1 MVTKAKSD
9 ARGGP
14 RLSSIKSS
22 LNTTNQH
29 LISEPLSVPLV
40 TVEEQK
46 MLQEASKRKR
56 TPCVSKSQDFDTE
69 YSRARKCDPLSK
81 SSEYFR
87 GVRRSKSAAVKRF
100 PSGFPLLD
108 FVIHKE
114 KVLDVIDR
122 VDVPRDYN
130 KPLLKEGS
138 LSF

>member
-1 MVTKAKSD
+1 LVTKAKSD

-14 RLSSIKSS
+14 RLSSIKSP
-22 LNTTNQH
+22 LDTTNQQ
-29 LISEPLSVPLV
+29 LISEPLSVPIV
-40 TVEEQK
+40 TDEEQK

-56 TPCVSKSQDFDTE
+56 TPCVSKSQDFDSE

-87 GVRRSKSAAVKRF
+87 GVRRSKSAAVKRYS
-100 PSGFPLLD
+100 SGLPLLD
-108 FVIHKE
+108 FAIDKE

-122 VDVPRDYN
+122 VDVPRDY
-130 KPLLKEGS
+130 KALLKEGS